1 MYTSELLEE
10 KYRAQKKILAK
21 AGNSQERYFE
31 IVTELAKEL
40 YKKKGWDLVYSKRNG
55 GFDDLKTTN

>member
-21 AGNSQERYFE
+21 AGGSHERYFE
-31 IVTELAKEL
+31 ILLELTKEL
-40 YKKKGWDLVYSKRNG
+40 YKEKGWDLVYSKRDG
-55 GFDDLKTTN
+55 GFENPKTID